1 MYGGDPIFPNMHSST
16 CTYIERHR
24 FAWGNGWMHLY
35 QTLTKLSHQM
45 VEFYNFLLMLF
56 IQIMYSIIIST
67 SVVLRGERENFR
79 IRSLIG

>member
-1 MYGGDPIFPNMHSST
+1 MYGGDPIFPNTHSST
-16 CTYIERHR
+16 CTYIERRR